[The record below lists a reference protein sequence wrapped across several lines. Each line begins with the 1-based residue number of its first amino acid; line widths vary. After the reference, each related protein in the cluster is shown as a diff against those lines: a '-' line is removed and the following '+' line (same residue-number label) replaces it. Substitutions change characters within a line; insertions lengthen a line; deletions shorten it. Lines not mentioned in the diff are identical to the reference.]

1 MITNHI
7 NYMNLALSLA
17 ERGRHSVSPNPMVG
31 CVIVKD
37 GNIIGQGFHERAGE
51 AHAEIIALRQ
61 AGSEAKGADMYV
73 TLEPCCHYGRT
84 PPCTNAIIQ
93 AGIKKVYAAC
103 IDPHHL
109 MAGKGIATL
118 TAAGVEVETSL
129 RQQEAEKLNEFF
141 FHYIRHKKPFVTA
154 KWAMSLDGK
163 TCAHQHDTANISC
176 DQSRQQA
183 HQIRQYVDAIL
194 VGANTAR
201 IDNPQLTARYGHAG
215 KQPKRII
222 LSSNGK
228 LPLSLNMFNPS
239 MPSQTIVAT
248 TDAIDSVIANDLRSR
263 GIEILITA
271 KDDRGMVDLH
281 DLLFQLGK
289 REIISM
295 LVEGGMRV
303 LESFFQEN
311 LVNQISVFLAPVI
324 IGTLEKKKLLTN
336 INLSQIEQD
345 FHITASTEESSYV

>member
-1 MITNHI
+1 MNTNLD
-7 NYMNLALSLA
+7 YMNLALSLA
-17 ERGRHSVSPNPMVG
+17 ERGRPTVSPNPMVG

-51 AHAEIIALRQ
+51 AHAEMIALRE
-61 AGSEAKGADMYV
+61 AGAEAKGADMYV

-84 PPCTNAIIQ
+84 PPCTDAIIQ

-103 IDPHHL
+103 IDPHHF

-118 TAAGVEVETSL
+118 TAAGIEVETSL
-129 RQQEAEKLNEFF
+129 CRQKAEKLNEFF
-141 FHYIRHKKPFVTA
+141 FHYIRHQKPFVVA

-163 TCAHQHDTANISC
+163 TCAHEHDSANISC

-183 HQIRQYVDAIL
+183 HQIRQQVDAVL

-201 IDNPQLTARYGHAG
+201 IDNPQLTARYGHTG

-228 LPLSLNMFNPS
+228 LPLSLNMFDS
-239 MPSQTIVAT
+239 GMPSQTIVAT
-248 TDAIDSVIANDLRSR
+248 TDAIDSVIADNLRAR
-263 GIEILITA
+263 GIDVLLTA
-271 KDDRGMVDLH
+271 KDHRGMIDLH

-289 REIISM
+289 REIISV

-324 IGTLEKKKLLTN
+324 IGSLEKKKFLTN

-345 FHITASTEESSYV
+345 FHITASTEDSQHV